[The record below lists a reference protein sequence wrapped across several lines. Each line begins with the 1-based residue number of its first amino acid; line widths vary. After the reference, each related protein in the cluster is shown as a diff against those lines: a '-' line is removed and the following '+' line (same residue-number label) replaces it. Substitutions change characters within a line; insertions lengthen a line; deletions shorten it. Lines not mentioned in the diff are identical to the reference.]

1 MVDIRYHIYSL
12 AAVFMALAVGIVI
25 GTSFARGSPS
35 AEVGRKTIQRYES
48 DMRRLKAEIQKASR
62 SAQEQEAMARN
73 CQDFC
78 RALMPIVIKDK
89 LAWRP
94 VAIVQTGDD
103 DELTGSVKQALE
115 MAGANVSSVT
125 EMSRE
130 FPFEDYAHI
139 AQTLLKSGI
148 QPENIGKNDRDRL
161 FSIIAETI
169 QSGKYAEVLSKLEA
183 AGVATFTGD
192 YFKYNKLV
200 VIVGGASSEE
210 SNRAEAVDTHLIAQF
225 EKLGVRTVGCEASN
239 AKISYVP
246 VWHKMGIATVD
257 NADSAI
263 GQIAMIYALNGE
275 TARFGFK
282 ETAERVIPQ
291 SLESR

>member
-25 GTSFARGSPS
+25 GTSFARGSPP
-35 AEVGRKTIQRYES
+35 ADAGRKTILRYES
-48 DMRRLKAEIQKASR
+48 DMRRLKTEIQKASR
-62 SAQEQEAMARN
+62 SAQEHEAVARAS
-73 CQDFC
+73 QDFC

-94 VAIVQTGDD
+94 VAIVQTGDS
-103 DELTGSVKQALE
+103 DEVTGSVKQALE

-125 EMSRE
+125 EISRD
-130 FPFEDYAHI
+130 FPFDDPART
-139 AQTLLKSGI
+139 AQALLDSGI
-148 QPENIGKNDRDRL
+148 RPENTGKQDRDRL
-161 FSIIAETI
+161 FGVIAETI
-169 QSGKYAEVLSKLEA
+169 QSGRYAEVLSKLEA

-192 YFKYNKLV
+192 YFKFNKLV
-200 VIVGGASSEE
+200 VIVGGAADDGSGT
-210 SNRAEAVDTHLIAQF
+210 AEVVDTNLIAQF
-225 EKLGVRTVGCEASN
+225 EKLGVRAVGCEGSGAE
-239 AKISYVP
+239 ISYVP
-246 VWHKMGIATVD
+246 AWHKMGIATVD
-257 NADSAI
+257 NADSAL